1 MTDIYIISGFLGAGK
16 TTLIKTMVSTV
27 FQNQKIAVIEN
38 DFGEAGID
46 AELLKDYSLMV
57 TSLNSGCICCSLTG
71 DFCKAIDQVIK
82 EYAPDAILVEPS
94 GVGRLSDI
102 MRACISRKDL
112 VKITRCITVADSM
125 NYDKYRENF
134 GEIFVNQIQYADLIL
149 LSHQSGSSK
158 EIERVIEKIKKLNS
172 EARIEAD
179 FWDTIPKEVFQS
191 GARVSMAESFL
202 KECTKPQVKN
212 RKIRFGGK
220 GEIPVRPLF
229 HVAREIFS
237 SVTLEC
243 SEILT
248 KEELKEKIT
257 RVIDQSDGM
266 ILRGKG
272 IVKSREGSISFHYIP
287 GMLKIQV
294 AKSVGGNVCFV
305 GTGINEQQIKSLFKG
320 E

>member
-1 MTDIYIISGFLGAGK
+1 MTEIYIISGFLGAGK

-46 AELLKDYSLMV
+46 AELLKDYSLTV
-57 TSLNSGCICCSLTG
+57 KNLNSGCICCSLTG

-102 MRACISRKDL
+102 MKACASRKDK
-112 VKITRCITVADSM
+112 VKISRCITVADSM

-149 LSHQSGSSK
+149 LSHQSGILK
-158 EIERVIEKIKKLNS
+158 ETEVVIEKIKKLNS

-179 FWDTIPKEVFQS
+179 FWDSIPKEVFRS
-191 GARVSMAESFL
+191 GSRVTMAESLL
-202 KECTKPQVKN
+202 KECGKPQVKN
-212 RKIRFGGK
+212 RRIRYGGK

-237 SVTLEC
+237 SVTFEC
-243 SEILT
+243 SEMLT
-248 KEELKEKIT
+248 KEELKVKIS
-257 RVIDQSDGM
+257 RVIEHSDGM

-287 GMLKIQV
+287 GMLKIQEV
-294 AKSVGGNVCFV
+294 KSVGEKVCFI
-305 GTGINEQQIKSLFKG
+305 GTLINEQQIKSLFKG